1 MVARVARIRGNR
13 LQVVADELP
22 ENLSC
27 VAYPPLH
34 QNTTQD
40 ERAGAD
46 ECRYSVATSRRHVGD
61 SMERLTVA
69 QAAERLGVTR
79 DAVRKRIKRHSIEW
93 EVGENGETYVY
104 VDPSATAEDPSGD
117 TSGQEQVV
125 EVLRDQVEHLREQL
139 DRAEERDRENR
150 RIIAALTQRI
160 PELEAPS
167 EPRESPETPS
177 EEYYGTSPEEAEDSL
192 QRRSERSWWRRF
204 FGLE

>member
-1 MVARVARIRGNR
+1 
-13 LQVVADELP
+13 
-22 ENLSC
+22 
-27 VAYPPLH
+27 
-34 QNTTQD
+34 
-40 ERAGAD
+40 
-46 ECRYSVATSRRHVGD
+46 
-61 SMERLTVA
+61 MERLTVA

-104 VDPSATAEDPSGD
+104 VGPSATAEDPSGD

-177 EEYYGTSPEEAEDSL
+177 EEYYGTSPQEAEDSL

>member
-1 MVARVARIRGNR
+1 
-13 LQVVADELP
+13 
-22 ENLSC
+22 
-27 VAYPPLH
+27 
-34 QNTTQD
+34 
-40 ERAGAD
+40 
-46 ECRYSVATSRRHVGD
+46 
-61 SMERLTVA
+61 MERLTVA

-79 DAVRKRIKRHSIEW
+79 DAVRKRIKRRSIEW

-160 PELEAPS
+160 PELEAPAS
-167 EPRESPETPS
+167 GPLEPRESPATS
-177 EEYYGTSPEEAEDSL
+177 EAAGDSNRGGVTSSPEEP
-192 QRRSERSWWRRF
+192 QRGFWRKL
-204 FGLE
+204 FGL

>member
-1 MVARVARIRGNR
+1 
-13 LQVVADELP
+13 
-22 ENLSC
+22 
-27 VAYPPLH
+27 
-34 QNTTQD
+34 
-40 ERAGAD
+40 
-46 ECRYSVATSRRHVGD
+46 
-61 SMERLTVA
+61 MERLTVA

-177 EEYYGTSPEEAEDSL
+177 EEYYGTSPQEAEDSL